1 MARRHKALAPDVDV
15 SRAPRFP
22 VVATRWALIIG
33 VASTILFAPPYGAPL
48 WPHQTIVLALVASN
62 LALHLMLR
70 WGVAWRRVRWVFA
83 CIDVALVTLSVSL
96 LSGDSGDLYLVYFAV
111 LLLATVI
118 PRMGRLAALTVLG
131 VAAYMAMLY
140 LRHGE
145 GLWYEADLLM
155 RVPFLFAIALHFGSV
170 VQEARLE
177 QVRGRQ
183 LEEEARHIAR
193 RAKALAK
200 EQYRL
205 QSLAEIGRLGLSG
218 VRSEPGKILFE
229 IIQRVQRVVGVDR
242 CSLVIFERDAGQ
254 AYVAA
259 SGDDPTVEVRVLAL
273 EEYPELQ
280 AMLSRGEITELYP
293 GEPADLWGKVQK
305 CLPPANPF
313 RAFLIVPI
321 QRGNRLLGAFYL
333 RDVRGSHRYTEEDR
347 SFCWT
352 AAMMTAAFIHGQDLL
367 DQLRTQSRRD
377 GLTGL
382 LNFQAFQEEA
392 TAALQAAAEHG
403 EKMSLVVADLDNLKE
418 MNDRFGHTAG
428 NRLIITAGHAFATV
442 LSDSSII
449 CRYGGDEFCGLV
461 KGSKDLTSR
470 RLKRFLSQLDR
481 NGSELPKA
489 PRVSVGVAEYPSDGE
504 EADELLDAADQAMYL
519 AKNDGGHRIY
529 LAGES
534 EAGMDS
540 EEYQRAVL
548 EAVVQ
553 VQARRYMPD
562 EDVTLQELLEP
573 LADADEQNLD
583 SPLVRD
589 TLEVLMSS
597 VESKDPFTR
606 AHSEAVARLARK
618 LAEAMKFAH
627 DEQTAIEIAGL
638 VHDVGKIGVP
648 EEILTKD
655 GKLTNV
661 ERQVM
666 QRHPEIAAELLS
678 QIPPLRP
685 IVPLVYHH
693 QERWD
698 GSGYPRGLK
707 GEEIPPGAMVVA
719 LCDAYDALTSA
730 RAFRSALTPGEAR
743 RVLER
748 DSGRLWNP
756 EIVRVFLEDVLEEG
770 GQVEESVAS

>member
-1 MARRHKALAPDVDV
+1 MARRRRTSAPDMGLG
-15 SRAPRFP
+15 SSPKLP
-22 VVATRWALIIG
+22 VVATRWVLIIG
-33 VASTILFAPPYGAPL
+33 ISYTILFGSRSGAPL
-48 WPHQTIVLALVASN
+48 WPHQTIVLALLGSN

-70 WGVAWRRVRWVFA
+70 WGMAWRRLRWVFA
-83 CIDVALVTLSVSL
+83 CLDVAVVTLSVTL
-96 LSGDSGDLYLVYFAV
+96 LDGDSSDLYLVYFAV

-118 PRMGRLAALTVLG
+118 PKMSRVAALTLLG
-131 VAAYMAMLY
+131 GAAYAGLLY
-140 LRHGE
+140 FRYGDD
-145 GLWYEADLLM
+145 LWYETELLV
-155 RVPFLFAIALHFGSV
+155 RLPFLFGIALYFGSV
-170 VQEARLE
+170 VQEARME
-177 QVRGRQ
+177 HARGTR
-183 LEEEARHIAR
+183 LEEEARHIAK

-242 CSLVIFERDAGQ
+242 CSLVIFERDGGQ

-259 SGDDPTVEVRVLAL
+259 SGDDPSVEVRVLAL
-273 EEYPELQ
+273 EEYPELR

-293 GEPADLWGKVQK
+293 GEPAQLWSKVQK
-305 CLPPANPF
+305 CLPSANPF

-333 RDVRGSHRYTEEDR
+333 RDVRSNHRYTEEDR

-392 TAALQAAAEHG
+392 AVALDEAGEHG

-418 MNDRFGHTAG
+418 MNDRFGHAAG

-442 LSDSSII
+442 LSDSSTI

-461 KGSKDLTSR
+461 KGDKDLTRR
-470 RLKRFLSQLDR
+470 RLERFLSHLDD
-481 NGSELPKA
+481 NDAELPKP
-489 PRVSVGVAEYPSDGE
+489 PRVSVGVAEFPTDGH

-519 AKNDGGHRIY
+519 AKNDGGHQIY
-529 LAGES
+529 LAGER
-534 EAGMDS
+534 EAGMDT

-573 LADADEQNLD
+573 LADAEGQNLD

-606 AHSEAVARLARK
+606 AHSEAVSRLAGK
-618 LAEAMKFAH
+618 LAEAMKFPH

-648 EEILTKD
+648 EEILTKE
-655 GKLTNV
+655 GKLTSV

-685 IVPLVYHH
+685 VVPLVYHH

-698 GSGYPRGLK
+698 GSGYPGGLK

-730 RAFRSALTPGEAR
+730 RAFRSALSPEEAR

-756 EIVRVFLEDVLEEG
+756 EIVRVFLDDVLEQD
-770 GQVEESVAS
+770 GQVEKSVAS